1 MRYRL
6 SIRRNF
12 TGIGLIELLISFA
25 IAVIGIVGFIYGL
38 VVCFDLARLSKESLL
53 ALHQASLKMEEI
65 REHSFSSVY
74 AYYNNQIFEVSN
86 LPAGTSKGS
95 IKIDNANPKLL
106 TAYISVCWI
115 SAGGRLIGEDTN
127 LDGQLSVSEDLNNNG
142 KIDSPVTLTSYI
154 ARH

>member
-1 MRYRL
+1 MRYKL
-6 SIRRNF
+6 SIQRNF
-12 TGIGLIELLISFA
+12 KGIGLIELLISFA

-38 VVCFDLARLSKESLL
+38 VVCFDLAQLSKESLL

-65 REHSFSSVY
+65 REHPFSNVY
-74 AYYNNQIFEVSN
+74 AYYNNQTFEVSV

-95 IKIDNANPKLL
+95 VRIDNSNPKLL
-106 TAYISVCWI
+106 TAYISISWV
-115 SAGGRLIGEDTN
+115 SAGGRPIGEDVN
-127 LDGQLSVSEDLNNNG
+127 LDGQLSVSEDLNNNA

>member
-6 SIRRNF
+6 NIKRNF
-12 TGIGLIELLISFA
+12 AGISLIELLISFA

-38 VVCFDLARLSKESLL
+38 VVCFNLAQLSKESLL
-53 ALHQASLKMEEI
+53 ALQQASLKMEEI
-65 REHSFSSVY
+65 REHSFSGVY
-74 AYYNNQIFEVSN
+74 AYYNNQTFDVSA
-86 LPAGTSKGS
+86 LPVGTSRGS
-95 IKIDNANPKLL
+95 IRIDNSNPKLL
-106 TAYISVCWI
+106 TAYISICWI
-115 SAGGRLIGEDTN
+115 NAGGRPIGEDTN